1 MSQRV
6 TEVPPYSVPM
16 YEDVEMITRW
26 KGYWV
31 ALDLAVNGTQVDAL
45 AVTGP
50 SPITAQNTLA
60 CDQLYFVAGGSGVT
74 IEYSRDG
81 ASYFPTGVTSGQV
94 TVFPGDFIR
103 ITYTTLPTATVV
115 NK

>member
-6 TEVPPYSVPM
+6 TEVPPYDLPM
-16 YEDVEMITRW
+16 YEDMGMLTRW

-31 ALDLAVNGTQVDAL
+31 ALDLVVNGTQAE
-45 AVTGP
+45 ATAITGA
-50 SPITAQNTLA
+50 SPIVVQNTMS
-60 CDQLYFVAGGSGVT
+60 CDQLYFVSGGTGVT

-81 ASYFPTGVTSGQV
+81 ATYFPTGVTAGQV
-94 TVFPGDFIR
+94 TLFPGDFIR
-103 ITYTTLPTATVV
+103 ITYTTLPATTVV

>member
-16 YEDVEMITRW
+16 YEDTEMITRW
-26 KGYWV
+26 KGYWT
-31 ALDLAVNGTQVDAL
+31 ALDKAVNGTQADII
-45 AVTGP
+45 AVTGT
-50 SPITAQNTLA
+50 SPIVAQNTMS
-60 CDQLYFVAGGSGVT
+60 CDQIYFTAGGAGVI

-81 ASYFPTGVTSGQV
+81 STYFPTGVTSGQV

-103 ITYTTLPTATVV
+103 FTYTTLPTITVV

>member
-16 YEDVEMITRW
+16 YEDTEMITRW

-45 AVTGP
+45 AVTGT
-50 SPITAQNTLA
+50 SPIVVQNTMS
-60 CDQLYFVAGGSGVT
+60 CDQIYFTAGGAGVI

-81 ASYFPTGVTSGQV
+81 STYFPTGVTSGQV

-103 ITYTTLPTATVV
+103 FTYTTLPTITVV

>member
-6 TEVPPYSVPM
+6 TEVPPYGVPM
-16 YEDVEMITRW
+16 YEDMEMITRW

-45 AVTGP
+45 AVTGT
-50 SPITAQNTLA
+50 SPIVVQNTMS
-60 CDQLYFVAGGSGVT
+60 CDQIYFTAGGAGVI

-81 ASYFPTGVTSGQV
+81 STYFPTGVTSGQV

-103 ITYTTLPTATVV
+103 FTYTILPTITVV